1 MGQKVHPHGFRLG
14 YIYDWNSKWYADRN
28 YTEML
33 HGDLAIR
40 GAIKKMLPD
49 AGIARVEI
57 ERNANQITV
66 SIHTA
71 RPGIVIGR
79 GGQRVDELRTSLEKL
94 SGNKVRVNINEI
106 RVPEIEAPLVARAV
120 AEQIERRVAHRRA
133 IKQAALRAMQRG
145 AKGVRIRI
153 SGRLGG
159 SDMSRTDQERQGRV
173 PLHTLRADVD
183 YGTSEARTTLGQ
195 IGVKV
200 WIYKGDKHIER
211 AVRRKAEVTE
221 GEGET
226 ETAEAPAAAPEAVA
240 GTPAPVAAAETPA
253 PEPVAAAPAPVA
265 AAETPAPEPV
275 AATPAPEPV
284 AAAPAPEPV
293 AKAPK
298 PEPVAKAPKAEPVAK
313 APAPAP
319 AVETATPEAVAEA
332 VAPAPAAKKPRA
344 AAKPKAAKKTAAE
357 AETPADTEE
366 KTDASA

>member
-14 YIYDWNSKWYADRN
+14 YIYDWNSKWFADRN
-28 YTEML
+28 YTEQL

-66 SIHTA
+66 SVHTA

-200 WIYKGDKHIER
+200 WIYKGDKQMER
-211 AVRRKAEVTE
+211 VQRRKE
-221 GEGET
+221 
-226 ETAEAPAAAPEAVA
+226 AEAPAEAEGEGAAEVA
-240 GTPAPVAAAETPA
+240 GPPDGTIAAVLKAPIEVVLAEVVEARPAEAAEAPAVKAVETPGT
-253 PEPVAAAPAPVA
+253 EAAVVETSAPAPVVEKPARKTTAKAAPKAVTKPKATPKAAPKA
-265 AAETPAPEPV
+265 AA
-275 AATPAPEPV
+275 
-284 AAAPAPEPV
+284 
-293 AKAPK
+293 K
-298 PEPVAKAPKAEPVAK
+298 KAPKAAAEK
-313 APAPAP
+313 PAPK
-319 AVETATPEAVAEA
+319 AVAEE
-332 VAPAPAAKKPRA
+332 P
-344 AAKPKAAKKTAAE
+344 
-357 AETPADTEE
+357 ETPADTQE

>member
-28 YTEML
+28 YTEQL

-66 SIHTA
+66 SVHTA

-200 WIYKGDKHIER
+200 WIYKGDKQIER
-211 AVRRKAEVTE
+211 AHRRKE
-221 GEGET
+221 
-226 ETAEAPAAAPEAVA
+226 AEAATEEEGQAAAPEGAEAVPASPVELRSIEVVESPPIEVVELPPIEVVEVPPIEVVEVPPTEAVA
-240 GTPAPVAAAETPA
+240 KKRVSRA
-253 PEPVAAAPAPVA
+253 
-265 AAETPAPEPV
+265 
-275 AATPAPEPV
+275 
-284 AAAPAPEPV
+284 
-293 AKAPK
+293 
-298 PEPVAKAPKAEPVAK
+298 APKATRKTSAK
-313 APAPAP
+313 AAAGKPAPK
-319 AVETATPEAVAEA
+319 AVAE
-332 VAPAPAAKKPRA
+332 
-344 AAKPKAAKKTAAE
+344 E
-357 AETPADTEE
+357 AETPVTGE